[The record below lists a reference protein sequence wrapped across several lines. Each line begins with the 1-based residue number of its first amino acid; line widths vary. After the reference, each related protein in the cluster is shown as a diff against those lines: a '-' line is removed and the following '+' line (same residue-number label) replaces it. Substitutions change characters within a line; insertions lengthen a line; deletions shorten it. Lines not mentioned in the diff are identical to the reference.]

1 MKPIYVQMRK
11 SSQFSFRYHCHCCQ
25 HLSGNFPSNFTLNY
39 RMYFIFLR
47 IAPFFE
53 IGEEPRRFKKF
64 EIEVA
69 CIYRVAQKNVYTL
82 YSSISLE

>member
-1 MKPIYVQMRK
+1 
-11 SSQFSFRYHCHCCQ
+11 
-25 HLSGNFPSNFTLNY
+25 
-39 RMYFIFLR
+39 MYFIFLR